1 MPIVD
6 EGWLRHLSSPLNSTT
21 LSTCRICIIDSTMRY
36 YLVDFDWKTTTK
48 GCVATVAYYKHDVKD
63 PEEKPIRLVF
73 PGRCI
78 PSQCIHG
85 FVKEV
90 QFNEKLIQVFKEGA
104 A

>member
-1 MPIVD
+1 
-6 EGWLRHLSSPLNSTT
+6 
-21 LSTCRICIIDSTMRY
+21 MRY
-36 YLVDFDWKTTTK
+36 YLVDFDWKTTTR
-48 GCVATVAYYKHDVKD
+48 GDLVTVGYYKHNIKD

-78 PSQCIHG
+78 PSPCIRG

-90 QFNEKLIQVFKEGA
+90 QLKGKLIQVFKEGA